1 MRYQVRVR
9 VTRRYPR
16 QVIYLWGSPSLQPHA
31 TLRIVPIAVDSERR
45 LLEETR
51 RCFLLSLSLSQLGVL
66 LRTFHSL
73 EVLAFELPQSDQSRD
88 AADEWQ
94 SALSDHLPSLQG
106 VVPVVVRTIRLV
118 S

>member
-1 MRYQVRVR
+1 MGL
-9 VTRRYPR
+9 TSF
-16 QVIYLWGSPSLQPHA
+16 LTSLQPHA

-51 RCFLLSLSLSQLGVL
+51 RRFLRSLPLSQLGVL
-66 LRTFHSL
+66 LRTFHRL
-73 EVLAFELPQSDQSRD
+73 EFLAFELPQSDQSRD
-88 AADEWQ
+88 AADEWR

-106 VVPVVVRTIRLV
+106 VVPVVVRIIRLV